1 MTENERLSALIESA
15 IARVNQDEI
24 DRPELP
30 EIPMHKPYGKYCDHS
45 VLRAYTKS
53 EIISAFCKEAR
64 EYGAAAVSVNPIH
77 IPLVKKELEG
87 SGVNTGASV
96 GFPLGATTPA
106 VKAFETAEAIANG
119 AEEIDMVSNIGALR
133 DKNYE
138 LYLKDIQGVVAAA
151 KGAPVKVI
159 IETCYL
165 TREEKI
171 AATALAQEGGA
182 TYIKTSTGMGTRGAR
197 VADVILMRRTV
208 EDKVM
213 IKAASDVTCRED
225 ADAMIKAGAQRLGI
239 SRLIAIVTDEKDA
252 HCASMDNKPAPLPKE

>member
-1 MTENERLSALIESA
+1 MSEQERLAALVERTIA
-15 IARVNQDEI
+15 IVNQDEK

-30 EIPMHKPYGKYCDHS
+30 EIPMSKPYGKYCDHS

-53 EIISAFCKEAR
+53 EIISAFCREAR

-87 SGVNTGASV
+87 SGVNTGASI

-133 DKNYE
+133 DRNYE

-171 AATALAQEGGA
+171 AACALAMEGGA
-182 TYIKTSTGMGTRGAR
+182 TYIKTSTGFGTRGAR
-197 VADVILMRRTV
+197 AADVILMRRAV
-208 EDKVM
+208 QDAVM
-213 IKAASDVTCRED
+213 IKAASDVTCREE
-225 ADAMIKAGAQRLGI
+225 ADTMIKAGAVRLGI
-239 SRLIAIVTDEKDA
+239 SRLIAIVTGDKGA
-252 HCASMDNKPAPLPKE
+252 HCAAMDNKPAPLPEE

>member
-1 MTENERLSALIESA
+1 MSENERLSAMIESA
-15 IARVNQDEI
+15 IERVNQDEI
-24 DRPELP
+24 NRPELP
-30 EIPMHKPYGKYCDHS
+30 VIPMNKPYGKYCDHS

-53 EIISAFCKEAR
+53 EIISAFCQEAR

-87 SGVNTGASV
+87 SGVHTGASI

-106 VKAFETAEAIANG
+106 TKAFETAEAIANG

-133 DKNYE
+133 DKNYA
-138 LYLKDIQGVVAAA
+138 LYLRDIQGVVAAA

-171 AATALAQEGGA
+171 AATFLAMEGGA
-182 TYIKTSTGMGTRGAR
+182 SYVKTSTGFGTRGAR
-197 VADVILMRRTV
+197 AADVMLMRRAV

-213 IKAASDVTCRED
+213 IKAASDVTCREE
-225 ADAMIKAGAQRLGI
+225 ADTMIQAGAVRLGV
-239 SRLIAIVTDEKDA
+239 SRLIAICTGDRSA
-252 HCASMDNKPAPLPKE
+252 HCAAMDNKPAPLPKE

>member
-1 MTENERLSALIESA
+1 MNEQERLSALIESA
-15 IARVNQDEI
+15 IRRVNQDEI

-30 EIPMHKPYGKYCDHS
+30 VIPMNKPYGKYCDHS
-45 VLRAYTKS
+45 VLRAYTKR

-87 SGVNTGASV
+87 SGVHTGASV

-133 DKNYE
+133 DKDYA

-165 TREEKI
+165 TREDKI
-171 AATALAQEGGA
+171 AACVLAKEGGA
-182 TYIKTSTGMGTRGAR
+182 TYIKTSTGFGTRGAR
-197 VADVILMRRTV
+197 AADVILMRRAV
-208 EDKVM
+208 EDTVM
-213 IKAASDVTCRED
+213 IKAASDVTCRAD
-225 ADAMIKAGAQRLGI
+225 ADTMIRAGAVRLGI
-239 SRLIAIVTDEKDA
+239 SRLIAIVTDNKDA
-252 HCASMDNKPAPLPKE
+252 HCAAMDNKPAPLPKE

>member
-1 MTENERLSALIESA
+1 MNDYERLVSKINAA
-15 IARVNQDEI
+15 IDMVNKDEAE
-24 DRPELP
+24 RPVLP
-30 EIPMHKPYGKYCDHS
+30 EIPMDKPYGKYCDHS

-53 EIISAFCKEAR
+53 EIISAFCREAR
-64 EYGAAAVSVNPIH
+64 EYGAAAVSVNPFH

-87 SGVNTGASV
+87 SGVHTGASV

-171 AATALAQEGGA
+171 AACVLAQEGGA
-182 TYIKTSTGMGTRGAR
+182 TYIKTSTGFGTRGAR
-197 VADVILMRRTV
+197 AADVILMRRAV
-208 EDKVM
+208 RDQVM
-213 IKAASDVTCRED
+213 IKAASDVTCREE
-225 ADAMIKAGAQRLGI
+225 ADAMIQAGAVRLGI
-239 SRLIAIVTDEKDA
+239 SRLIAIVTGDQSA
-252 HCASMDNKPAPLPKE
+252 HCAAMDNKPAPLPKE